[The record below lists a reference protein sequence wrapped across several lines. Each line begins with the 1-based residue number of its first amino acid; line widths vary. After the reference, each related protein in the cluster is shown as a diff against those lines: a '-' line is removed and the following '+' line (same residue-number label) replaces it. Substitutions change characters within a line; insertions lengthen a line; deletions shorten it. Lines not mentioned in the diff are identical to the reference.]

1 MLSVRISLTASR
13 GLSRVWV
20 YPMFQTYF
28 TRLLF
33 HVKKRI
39 WETCRTSFSSNIN
52 TCHSPFLIHWT
63 YGEKCPTHNQCDDIF
78 SATQSTLHHQ
88 IHEGQLYQSILPHHP
103 SCPQLLLPHNGY
115 RLPQLS
121 ERSFPVNRHP
131 PPNLTAPKIFS
142 GLEKIWDF
150 YSNIRGEPWK
160 MYHLLICFISWDESV
175 LHLKNSSLI
184 QATRQGFLQVEFTQ
198 RWCTPFLRYKGIC
211 LGVQTFDWDIGKLH
225 KKKSSPWQNSEHVSG
240 RFLSK
245 NLIESAILSDSYV
258 AKPVDRGM

>member
-1 MLSVRISLTASR
+1 MLSVRISVTASR

-52 TCHSPFLIHWT
+52 TSHSPFSFIGHMGRSVPHKIKGATISFLLL
-63 YGEKCPTHNQCDDIF
+63 NQPSNSWRSLC
-78 SATQSTLHHQ
+78 
-88 IHEGQLYQSILPHHP
+88 QSILPHRP

-131 PPNLTAPKIFS
+131 PPNLTAPKIFL
-142 GLEKIWDF
+142 GLKRSE
-150 YSNIRGEPWK
+150 
-160 MYHLLICFISWDESV
+160 IS
-175 LHLKNSSLI
+175 I
-184 QATRQGFLQVEFTQ
+184 PT
-198 RWCTPFLRYKGIC
+198 
-211 LGVQTFDWDIGKLH
+211 
-225 KKKSSPWQNSEHVSG
+225 
-240 RFLSK
+240 
-245 NLIESAILSDSYV
+245 
-258 AKPVDRGM
+258 